1 MNASCYCIVK
11 TLITILRRVYIFRSF
26 LGSSENEE
34 DVVNKY
40 RALVSEIRE
49 KEKKS
54 NSGTDMEVSWIP
66 NDVVNEQVKEVK
78 RYYCEQSHYFYPH
91 SIFPC

>member
-1 MNASCYCIVK
+1 M
-11 TLITILRRVYIFRSF
+11 
-26 LGSSENEE
+26 
-34 DVVNKY
+34 NKY

-66 NDVVNEQVKEVK
+66 SDVVNEQVRKGG
-78 RYYCEQSHYFYPH
+78 RNYCEQSHYLYPH
-91 SIFPC
+91 SSFPY

>member
-1 MNASCYCIVK
+1 M
-11 TLITILRRVYIFRSF
+11 
-26 LGSSENEE
+26 
-34 DVVNKY
+34 NKY

-66 NDVVNEQVKEVK
+66 SDVVNEQVKKGNAIDVMK
-78 RYYCEQSHYFYPH
+78 ITICIKTQFFLADNSVLHNYFH
-91 SIFPC
+91 RSLLS